1 MGMVTPIE
9 FWFDFSSPYAYL
21 AATRIDA
28 IAARHGRSVAWKPFL
43 LGVAFKANNT
53 APLTESPMKGPYSKH
68 DFARTA
74 RLFGVPLK
82 LPEPFPFLAL
92 VPSRAFYWLH
102 DQDPARAV
110 GFAQAVF
117 REAFVAG
124 RVVAGAEA
132 TAAVAAP
139 LGIDRAALLA
149 ALNEPAVKDRLRA
162 EVEAGLA
169 KGVFGS
175 PFVIVDGE
183 PFWGADRLEQ
193 VERWMATGGW

>member
-1 MGMVTPIE
+1 
-9 FWFDFSSPYAYL
+9 
-21 AATRIDA
+21 
-28 IAARHGRSVAWKPFL
+28 
-43 LGVAFKANNT
+43 
-53 APLTESPMKGPYSKH
+53 MKGPYSKH

-74 RLFGVPLK
+74 RLFGVPIT
-82 LPEPFPFLAL
+82 LPEPFPFSAL

-102 DQDPARAV
+102 DKDPALAV
-110 GFAQAVF
+110 RFAQAVF
-117 REAFVAG
+117 HEAFVAG
-124 RVVAGAEA
+124 RIVAGAET

-149 ALNEPAVKDRLRA
+149 ALNEPAVKDRLRV

-193 VERWMATGGW
+193 VERWIATGGW

>member
-1 MGMVTPIE
+1 MAAPIE
-9 FWFDFSSPYAYL
+9 FWFDFSSPYGYL
-21 AATRIDA
+21 ASTRIDA
-28 IAARHGRSVAWKPFL
+28 IAARHGRTVAWKPFL

-74 RLFGVPLK
+74 RLFGVPIT
-82 LPEPFPFLAL
+82 LPEPFPFSAL

-102 DQDPARAV
+102 DKDPALAV
-110 GFAQAVF
+110 RFAQAVF
-117 REAFVAG
+117 HEAFVAG
-124 RVVAGAEA
+124 RIVAGAEA

-149 ALNEPAVKDRLRA
+149 ALNEPAVKDRLRV

-175 PFVIVDGE
+175 PFAIVDGE

-193 VERWMATGGW
+193 VERWIATGGW